1 MKATGNSDT
10 GGTRIGLLG
19 GTFNPIH
26 NGHLKTAELVS
37 RRLGL
42 KRVLF
47 IPSYIPPHKES
58 FDVLPA
64 RHRMKMVR
72 LALQDYPGFFPS
84 TVEIDSPRTSYSI
97 HTIPKIKNIHPCAEL
112 FFILG
117 IDAFLEIETWREYRK
132 VLDLCSF
139 AVISRPGYSLDKAWS
154 LLGAEYADRITTLPG
169 EGGEP
174 SASGRPLVYLLDME
188 TPDISST
195 DIRNRIRAGHSI
207 EGLVPDPV
215 AVYIQSNGLYQELC

>member
-1 MKATGNSDT
+1 MKAGDT
-10 GGTRIGLLG
+10 ADKRIGLLG

-42 KRVLF
+42 LRVLF

-64 RHRMKMVR
+64 RHRLRMVR
-72 LALQDYPGFFPS
+72 LALRDFPGFFPS
-84 TVEIDSPRTSYSI
+84 TVEIDSPGTSYSV
-97 HTIPKIKNIHPCAEL
+97 HTIPKIKNTHPGAEL

-117 IDAFLEIETWREYRK
+117 IDAFLEIETWKDYRK

-139 AVISRPGYSLDKAWS
+139 AVISRPGYSLDKARS

-169 EGGEP
+169 EAGGPLE
-174 SASGRPLVYLLDME
+174 SGRPLVYLLDLE

-195 DIRNRIRAGHSI
+195 DIRKRIRAGLSI

-215 AVYIQSNGLYQELC
+215 AVYIQSKGLYQKL